1 MRWLNHYMMYYDN
14 FTENMYFCSVTTILK
29 LHIGRKINSV
39 YKDEN
44 VTKNQSKLGQ
54 QKMHKKSEK
63 NISRTDLCTTEQ
75 HLECA
80 GEILKE
86 KGSGRK
92 LFLVSACACGCDHA

>member
-1 MRWLNHYMMYYDN
+1 MRNIFLRWLNHYMMYYDN

-63 NISRTDLCTTEQ
+63 IYLGQ
-75 HLECA
+75 ICA
-80 GEILKE
+80 PQNSIWNV
-86 KGSGRK
+86 RVR
-92 LFLVSACACGCDHA
+92 F